1 MVISP
6 SAGSQR
12 GTRIRELRIT
22 NLTRLPLDCFL
33 LAVSMENNP
42 RMLYYSFTLHGQIS
56 TCT

>member
-22 NLTRLPLDCFL
+22 NLMRLPLDCFL

-42 RMLYYSFTLHGQIS
+42 RML
-56 TCT
+56 